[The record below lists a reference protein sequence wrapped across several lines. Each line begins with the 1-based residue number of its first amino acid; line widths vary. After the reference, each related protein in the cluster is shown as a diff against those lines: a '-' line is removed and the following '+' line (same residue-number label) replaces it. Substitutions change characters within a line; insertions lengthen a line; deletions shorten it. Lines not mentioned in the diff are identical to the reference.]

1 VSTNGDIKRDGSMA
15 TAVDAADLGAAF
27 RAARRR
33 AGLTQAELADRAGVS
48 RQWLVAVE
56 RGHDRAEIGKILSV
70 AGAVHLELRVNAAG
84 PSAPARRTWLTA
96 ADAARA
102 VRTEVERG
110 DEPFALR
117 LIARALSDL
126 RALDEPADVRAWL
139 EEPPSTG
146 DPRWDTLLA
155 AATRWVCRRHSIR
168 PPAWTRAEPLD
179 QWWFPAFEPVLAAR
193 TFQRTPPE
201 LSVNGIWLDPRALE
215 VA

>member
-1 VSTNGDIKRDGSMA
+1 MA
-15 TAVDAADLGAAF
+15 TAVDAADLGAAI

-33 AGLTQAELADRAGVS
+33 GGLTQAELADRAGVS

-56 RGHDRAEIGKILSV
+56 KGHHRAEIGKVLAV
-70 AGAVHLELRVNAAG
+70 AGVADLDLHTRPAG
-84 PSAPARRTWLTA
+84 PPAPARRAWLTA

-102 VRTEVERG
+102 VRAEVERG
-110 DEPFALR
+110 DESFALR

-126 RALDEPADVRAWL
+126 RALHEPADVRAWL

-155 AATRWVCRRHSIR
+155 AATRRECRRLSIR
-168 PPAWTRAEPLD
+168 APGWTRAEPLD

-201 LSVNGIWLDPRALE
+201 LSVHGIWLDPRALE